1 MKRLILALLLLI
13 AVVSADVYSQDTQ
26 SAVQNSGPPELR
38 GGGAGRIATLTLNLN
53 IAAGRAADP
62 PNPSVLQTLTYR
74 VSLNGPSGS
83 QTHNVTGVTVLTL
96 PLEAGRWNI
105 KVQAFNSRTRV
116 LYAEGSATED
126 LQAGRNNPITVTL
139 LRRSSTPTLGQM
151 EQDSGAVKNDIRTLS
166 QDFYEMY
173 REEGRTDQQ
182 LADLIEI
189 QRIEDE
195 QYRKELSLRKEIA
208 AFQDKVAE
216 LEKWGADPAELRAAQ
231 TELEE
236 ALEELDTNQKEL
248 QKTRAALAEAEKKA
262 EAEANKAAE
271 AEKNERAARKISIT
285 PEIVAQIMD
294 ANRSLNDLYYYVSM
308 PILLQIEEPKRK
320 LDIKNGEVVVEETN
334 FATPTKFDPE
344 QRGALAN
351 DPGRSDIFEIA
362 FPDNEKTVALGFVL
376 DKMENRYDLSYAIV
390 DRKKFIIDFSGAK
403 PHLMIY
409 YQANFHGEVFVQ
421 GLESD
426 SQKNGSY
433 SGRENSITIVNSD
446 KTGAPRQVASP
457 RQAVAPQQVTAHQQ
471 IAVPRQFAAPPPPPP
486 AIVQQVP
493 LQRGNVT
500 PERQLAQSPVWKPDY
515 TQEPARVKPQIAS
528 PNNYQ
533 TYRVQ
538 VGAYKA
544 DVNAKEA
551 YNRLVTVGL
560 TGINGFSLT
569 AEPNGDTTR
578 IVLTGVYGVDIPQ
591 VAQFCGYAGFKEI
604 LVIKE

>member
-1 MKRLILALLLLI
+1 MKRLILALLLLT
-13 AVVSADVYSQDTQ
+13 AVLSTDIFSQDT
-26 SAVQNSGPPELR
+26 
-38 GGGAGRIATLTLNLN
+38 
-53 IAAGRAADP
+53 RARR
-62 PNPSVLQTLTYR
+62 ST
-74 VSLNGPSGS
+74 
-83 QTHNVTGVTVLTL
+83 
-96 PLEAGRWNI
+96 
-105 KVQAFNSRTRV
+105 RT
-116 LYAEGSATED
+116 
-126 LQAGRNNPITVTL
+126 ITVIEEEKPL
-139 LRRSSTPTLGQM
+139 TPSLGQM
-151 EQDSGAVKNDIRTLS
+151 EQDSGAVKNDIRALS

-195 QYRKELSLRKEIA
+195 QYRKELSLRKEITA
-208 AFQDKVAE
+208 LQDKVRE
-216 LEKWGADPAELRAAQ
+216 LEKWGADPVELEAAQ
-231 TELEE
+231 TDLTE
-236 ALEELDTNQKEL
+236 ALEDLDTNQKEL
-248 QKTRAALAEAEKKA
+248 EKTRTELAEAKKRV
-262 EAEANKAAE
+262 EEESNKAAE
-271 AEKNERAARKISIT
+271 AEKKERAARKISIT

-294 ANRSLNDLYYYVSM
+294 AKRSLNDLYYYVSM
-308 PILLQIEEPKRK
+308 PILLQVEEPKRK

-334 FATPTKFDPE
+334 FATPVKFDPE

-351 DPGRSDIFEIA
+351 DPGRSDIFEIT
-362 FPDNEKTVALGFVL
+362 FPDNERTVTLGFAL
-376 DKMENRYDLSYAIV
+376 DKMESRYDLSYAIV

-421 GLESD
+421 GLEPD
-426 SQKNGSY
+426 SQKDGESRSH

-446 KTGAPRQVASP
+446 KTRAEAPGAPRQVTAP
-457 RQAVAPQQVTAHQQ
+457 RQAVAPQQVTAPSQ
-471 IAVPRQFAAPPPPPP
+471 AVAPRQVTVRQQAMAP
-486 AIVQQVP
+486 QQVP
-493 LQRGNVT
+493 PQQAIAAPQQQPLSQ
-500 PERQLAQSPVWKPDY
+500 PVRSGSAWKPDY
-515 TQEPARVKPQIAS
+515 TQGPASIKPQIAS

-538 VGAYKA
+538 VGAYKT
-544 DVNAKEA
+544 DVNAQDA

-560 TGINGFSLT
+560 TGINGFSLA